1 MIKSL
6 YRLLLGLYLL
16 ILIWLIILKLT
27 FNISKII
34 NLHHRSL
41 NLIPF
46 AAPSMI
52 HGRINYNEMIFNF
65 AFFIPFG
72 LLLSVNFKQI
82 SFWNKLT
89 SIMLFSISC
98 ELIQYVFAIGATD
111 ITDVITNT
119 TGGLFGLLLYKL
131 GNKYLKDEKLDR
143 IIFFIGTFLVII
155 FLSMHFSHLLQ
166 RYKR

>member
-131 GNKYLKDEKLDR
+131 SNKFLKEKILDR
-143 IIFFIGTFLVII
+143 VIFFIGTLLLIL
-155 FLSMHFSHLLQ
+155 FLSIHFFHIMLI
-166 RYKR
+166 RR